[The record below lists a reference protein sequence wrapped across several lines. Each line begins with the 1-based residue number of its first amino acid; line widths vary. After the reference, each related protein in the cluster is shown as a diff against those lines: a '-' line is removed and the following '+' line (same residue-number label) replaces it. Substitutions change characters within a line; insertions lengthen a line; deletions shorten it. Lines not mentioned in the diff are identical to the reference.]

1 VLAFGLR
8 QNNGTG
14 KSGPA
19 GKGIGDVASLLGRI
33 LNVFLVVF
41 IVSTVV
47 VTSPAQ
53 AAPFAA
59 IVMDGR
65 TGEILYEKNARTRLH
80 PASLTKMMTLY
91 IVFQELQAGR
101 LTLDTRVTVSKYAA
115 SQPPS
120 RLGLKQGQKIA
131 VRYLIRAAAIKSAN
145 DAAATLGDAI
155 GGDHVTFAKRMT
167 RTARQLG
174 MNDTTFKN
182 AHGLTAEGHLSTAY
196 DMNVLGRHLFYD
208 FPQYYNIFSRRT
220 ADAGIAT
227 VNNTN
232 TRFLDN
238 YEGAD
243 GIKTGYTSPAGFN
256 LTASA
261 RRGSKHIIATV
272 FGGTSTA
279 NRNAKMAELMDLGF
293 GKSKNGVREQPPVAP
308 GPDSALIASAEPEI
322 DEIDAEG
329 GAGKT
334 IRVSG
339 EVKSSPRPKARPT
352 VSDVPAEVAIAM
364 AEGIE
369 GALAEATTP
378 PAPAG
383 TLDFQAD
390 AIAAGEV
397 PAETAPGATAVA
409 ALPEPDTDAA
419 VATAMAALAP
429 EPATETPETPTE
441 VVASAGADPL
451 PPGSLEAQAAALA
464 AGQPLAGTEL
474 SALPVEADADLAAV
488 KPMPRPVPP
497 ADAATALAAADTPVP
512 AADGTLE
519 AQAAALTVATE
530 IAVAEAAPELVV
542 TDPGPVASEAPLDTV
557 TAVETVSASAVAPAA
572 VALAAVAPASRKA
585 PIFDTVVTEPEIP
598 EAEVQEVVVMSTSGG
613 RHFGVNVGEY
623 PSRYEAERAL
633 LKTALAESAT
643 LNESLRKPTQSDGA
657 WRASFMGLTEDQA
670 ELACRR
676 LRARAVPCETVGG

>member
-1 VLAFGLR
+1 LVL
-8 QNNGTG
+8 
-14 KSGPA
+14 
-19 GKGIGDVASLLGRI
+19 
-33 LNVFLVVF
+33 VFFVSAVVGA
-41 IVSTVV
+41 
-47 VTSPAQ
+47 SPAQ
-53 AAPFAA
+53 AAPFAG

-65 TGEILYEKNARTRLH
+65 TGEVLYEKNARTRLH

-91 IVFQELQAGR
+91 IVFQEIEAGR
-101 LTLDTRVTVSKYAA
+101 LTLDSRVTVSKYAA

-131 VRYLIRAAAIKSAN
+131 VRYLIRAAAVKSAN
-145 DAAATLGDAI
+145 DAAAALGDAV
-155 GGDHVTFAKRMT
+155 GGDHVAFAKRMT

-174 MNDTTFKN
+174 MNDTTFRN

-232 TRFLDN
+232 TRFLDS

-261 RRGSKHIIATV
+261 RRGNKHIIATV

-293 GKSKNGVREQPPVAP
+293 DKSRNRVREQPPVAP
-308 GPDSALIASAEPEI
+308 DPDAALVASAEPQI
-322 DEIDAEG
+322 DEIDEEG

-352 VSDVPAEVAIAM
+352 AADVPSEVAIAM

-390 AIAAGEV
+390 AIAAGET
-397 PAETAPGATAVA
+397 PAKDASEATALA

-419 VATAMAALAP
+419 VAAALAAA
-429 EPATETPETPTE
+429 PAAE
-441 VVASAGADPL
+441 ASIADPAETALAAAEEAPL
-451 PPGSLEAQAAALA
+451 PLGSLEAQAAALD
-464 AGQPLAGTEL
+464 AGKPLQEAVAETE
-474 SALPVEADADLAAV
+474 LAAV
-488 KPMPRPVPP
+488 KPLARPESLPVAKAEPETAP
-497 ADAATALAAADTPVP
+497 VLLADAALAETSESATATAP
-512 AADGTLE
+512 
-519 AQAAALTVATE
+519 ATE
-530 IAVAEAAPELVV
+530 IALADPAPELVI
-542 TDPGPVASEAPLDTV
+542 TDPGPMADALALGEV
-557 TAVETVSASAVAPAA
+557 TDVETVSAATVAPAILA
-572 VALAAVAPASRKA
+572 APATALAESVAPVRKA
-585 PIFDTVVTEPEIP
+585 PIFDTVEVAAAAVTEEEP
-598 EAEVQEVVVMSTSGG
+598 QEVVVMSTSGG
-613 RHFGVNVGEY
+613 RHFGVMVGDY

-643 LNESLRKPTQSDGA
+643 LNESLRKPTQADGA